1 VDTRSI
7 LLSSEVSGEKAILN
21 FKDSGSGIPAS
32 VREKLFN
39 PFFTTKEVGK
49 GTGLGLSLSKGLMQ
63 DMGGDLELSPD
74 LTQTCFIVT
83 FVKA

>member
-1 VDTRSI
+1 M
-7 LLSSEVSGEKAILN
+7 SGQFAFLN
-21 FKDSGSGIPAS
+21 FKDSGAGIPDA

-49 GTGLGLSLSKGLMQ
+49 GTGLGLSLSKGLMH

-74 LTQTCFIVT
+74 PTQTCFKLKL
-83 FVKA
+83 VKS

>member
-7 LLSSEVSGEKAILN
+7 LLSSEVSGEQAILN

-74 LTQTCFIVT
+74 LTQTCFLLR